1 MKSVCV
7 FRFVEAGCCRQ
18 GGEGRGHCVGGRYNA
33 RMSEDLVSVGPEPL
47 SIDRA
52 VQHISSG
59 QCGAMAIFVGTVRD
73 SSDGRDGVISLD
85 YEAYPGRA
93 EEALHRVAEAT
104 RAKVPELHKIALLH
118 RTGNLEVGEAS
129 VIVAV
134 STPHRADSFEAAR
147 FAIDTLKEEAPIWK
161 KETWEDGSA
170 WVEGSVT

>member
-1 MKSVCV
+1 M
-7 FRFVEAGCCRQ
+7 
-18 GGEGRGHCVGGRYNA
+18 
-33 RMSEDLVSVGPEPL
+33 GPEPL

>member
-1 MKSVCV
+1 
-7 FRFVEAGCCRQ
+7 
-18 GGEGRGHCVGGRYNA
+18 
-33 RMSEDLVSVGPEPL
+33 MSEDLVSIGPEPL

-59 QCGAMAIFVGTVRD
+59 QCGAMAIFIGTVRD
-73 SSDGRDGVISLD
+73 SSDGRDGVVSLD

-104 RAKVPELHKIALLH
+104 RAKVPDLYRMALLH
-118 RTGNLEVGEAS
+118 RTGQLEVGESS

-134 STPHRADSFEAAR
+134 STPHRAESFEAAR

-170 WVEGSVT
+170 WVEGPAT